1 MPLCLRGKFELF
13 TKPATM
19 DYFRILNLKKEP
31 FSNSPEPEFFFQS
44 MKHVGCLQK
53 LELAVRLRRG
63 LNVVIGDVGTGKT
76 TLCRQLILKFAG
88 SEYDS
93 GNTETHLLMDPAFTN
108 SVEFLSAV
116 ALTLGISFSGNGE
129 SEWQFKE
136 NIKKYLWKKG
146 VDEGKIVVLIID
158 EGQKLPD
165 FCLEILRE
173 FLNYETNEYKL
184 LQIVVLAQREFEQ
197 TLKRHKNFADRVNL
211 YYFLKPLNFR
221 ETCGMVR
228 FRIEKAGNAGETP
241 SLFTYPGLCALYLA
255 TKGYPRK
262 IVTLCHQVILALIIQ
277 NRSKAG
283 WFMVRSCAGRVSI
296 KQGKGFRLLLATSL
310 TALFVVIVAAGLF
323 YGKISDS
330 KPVKEIPDTAS
341 GIVKEKESS
350 SGMQSA
356 LSQKTPLPEAVAKTS
371 HELPAPEPKQR
382 ALSPLLVAGNLQK
395 IMPDSLGKLT
405 VKGGRTVWWMLRDF
419 YGEFDDGQ
427 FKAVVLANP
436 HIKNLDKVNAG
447 EVVNLP
453 ALTVKSNP
461 LPAGKYLVRVA
472 ADDNIEKVYEL
483 YRNYKELL
491 PSLRFLPYW
500 NSREGLMFAVFL
512 KDGYNNVESARNTAE
527 KLPQPLASKAGVLEK
542 SDDDTVFFTNPGY
555 GRLKAE

>member
-1 MPLCLRGKFELF
+1 
-13 TKPATM
+13 M

-44 MKHVGCLQK
+44 NKHLGCLQK

-108 SVEFLSAV
+108 PVEFLSAV
-116 ALTLGISFSGNGE
+116 SLTLGISFTGDGE
-129 SEWQFKE
+129 SEWQLKE

-173 FLNYETNEYKL
+173 FLNYETNEHKL

-197 TLKRHKNFADRVNL
+197 TLKRYKNFADRVNL

-241 SLFTYPGLCALYLA
+241 SLFTYPGLFALYLS

-283 WFMVRSCAGRVSI
+283 WFMVHSCAGRVSI
-296 KQGKGFRLLLATSL
+296 KNEKSFQLLLATSL
-310 TALFVVIVAAGLF
+310 TALFLIIVAAGLF

-330 KPVKEIPDTAS
+330 KPVKEMPDNAPV
-341 GIVKEKESS
+341 IVKEKESS
-350 SGMQSA
+350 PGIQAEPNASSTIA
-356 LSQKTPLPEAVAKTS
+356 LSEKTPLPEAVAETS
-371 HELPAPEPKQR
+371 HPLPAPE
-382 ALSPLLVAGNLQK
+382 A
-395 IMPDSLGKLT
+395 IMPDTLGKLT

-419 YGEFDDGQ
+419 YGEFDNGQ

-436 HIKNLDKVNAG
+436 HIKNLNRVNAG
-447 EVVNLP
+447 EAVNLP
-453 ALTVKSNP
+453 ALAVKSNP
-461 LPAGKYLVRVA
+461 LPDGKYLVRVA

-512 KDGYNNVESARNTAE
+512 KDGYNNMESARNAAD
-527 KLPQPLASKAGVLEK
+527 KLPQPLASNAGVMKK
-542 SDDDTVFFTNPGY
+542 SDDDTVYFTNNVTTQVQSSRVHGSKLE
-555 GRLKAE
+555 RNED

>member
-13 TKPATM
+13 TKPANM
-19 DYFRILNLKKEP
+19 DYFKILNLKKEP

-44 MKHVGCLQK
+44 MKHLGCLQK

-108 SVEFLSAV
+108 PVEFLSAV
-116 ALTLGISFSGNGE
+116 SLTFGISFTGDGE

-197 TLKRHKNFADRVNL
+197 TLKRYKNFADRVNL

-241 SLFTYPGLCALYLA
+241 SLFTYPGLFALYLA

-296 KQGKGFRLLLATSL
+296 KQGKGFRLLIATSL
-310 TALFVVIVAAGLF
+310 TALFLIIVAAGLF

-330 KPVKEIPDTAS
+330 KPVKEIPDTAP

-350 SGMQSA
+350 SGMQP
-356 LSQKTPLPEAVAKTS
+356 QNIPLPEAVAETS
-371 HELPAPEPKQR
+371 QELPVREPKQR
-382 ALSPLLVAGNLQK
+382 AQSPLLAAGSFEKLCLIAWGNLQ
-395 IMPDSLGKLT
+395 
-405 VKGGRTVWWMLRDF
+405 
-419 YGEFDDGQ
+419 
-427 FKAVVLANP
+427 
-436 HIKNLDKVNAG
+436 
-447 EVVNLP
+447 
-453 ALTVKSNP
+453 
-461 LPAGKYLVRVA
+461 
-472 ADDNIEKVYEL
+472 
-483 YRNYKELL
+483 
-491 PSLRFLPYW
+491 
-500 NSREGLMFAVFL
+500 
-512 KDGYNNVESARNTAE
+512 
-527 KLPQPLASKAGVLEK
+527 
-542 SDDDTVFFTNPGY
+542 
-555 GRLKAE
+555 

>member
-1 MPLCLRGKFELF
+1 VPLCLRGKFELF
-13 TKPATM
+13 KKPANM
-19 DYFRILNLKKEP
+19 DYFRILNLNKEP

-44 MKHVGCLQK
+44 NKHLGCLQK

-76 TLCRQLILKFAG
+76 TLCRQLILKFAE
-88 SEYDS
+88 SEHDS

-108 SVEFLSAV
+108 PIEFLSAV
-116 ALTLGISFSGNGE
+116 ALTLGISFSGNSD

-184 LQIVVLAQREFEQ
+184 LQIVILAQREFEQ
-197 TLKRHKNFADRVNL
+197 TLKRYKNFADRVNL
-211 YYFLKPLNFR
+211 YYFLEPLNFR
-221 ETCGMVR
+221 ETRGMVR
-228 FRIEKAGNAGETP
+228 FRIAKAGNTGETP
-241 SLFTYPGLCALYLA
+241 SLFTYPGLFALYLS

-283 WFMVRSCAGRVSI
+283 WFMVRSSAGRVSI
-296 KQGKGFRLLLATSL
+296 KQGKGFRLIMVTSL

-323 YGKISDS
+323 YSNISDS

-341 GIVKEKESS
+341 DIVKDKESS

-356 LSQKTPLPEAVAKTS
+356 LNQKIPLPEAVAATVQ
-371 HELPAPEPKQR
+371 ELPVP
-382 ALSPLLVAGNLQK
+382 K

-405 VKGGRTVWWMLRDF
+405 VKGGRTVWWMLKDF

-427 FKAVVLANP
+427 YKEVVLANP
-436 HIKNLDKVNAG
+436 HIKNLSKVYAG

-453 ALTVKSNP
+453 ALPAKANP

-472 ADDNIEKVYEL
+472 ADDNIEEVYEL
-483 YRNYKELL
+483 YRNYKELS
-491 PSLRFLPYW
+491 PSLRFLPHW
-500 NSREGLMFAVFL
+500 NSREGLVFSVFL
-512 KDGYNNVESARNTAE
+512 KDGYNNVESARNAAE
-527 KLPQPLASKAGVLEK
+527 KLPQPLSSNAGVLEK
-542 SDDDTVFFTNPGY
+542 SDDDTVFFTN
-555 GRLKAE
+555 RKDRRSEAE

>member
-1 MPLCLRGKFELF
+1 
-13 TKPATM
+13 M

-44 MKHVGCLQK
+44 SKHLGCLQK

-76 TLCRQLILKFAG
+76 TLCRQLILKFAE
-88 SEYDS
+88 SEHDS

-108 SVEFLSAV
+108 PGEFLSAV
-116 ALTLGISFSGNGE
+116 ALTLGISFSGNSE
-129 SEWQFKE
+129 SEWQVKE
-136 NIKKYLWKKG
+136 NIKKYLLEKG

-184 LQIVVLAQREFEQ
+184 LQIVILAQREFEQ

-211 YYFLKPLNFR
+211 YYFLEPLNFR

-228 FRIEKAGNAGETP
+228 FRIEKAGNTGETP
-241 SLFTYPGLCALYLA
+241 SLFTYPGLFALYLA
-255 TKGYPRK
+255 THGYPRK

-296 KQGKGFRLLLATSL
+296 RQGKGFRLLIAASL
-310 TALFVVIVAAGLF
+310 TALFLIIVAAGLF

-330 KPVKEIPDTAS
+330 KPVKEIPDTAP

-350 SGMQSA
+350 SGMQP
-356 LSQKTPLPEAVAKTS
+356 QNIPLPEAVAATVQ
-371 HELPAPEPKQR
+371 ELP
-382 ALSPLLVAGNLQK
+382 VAK

-405 VKGGRTVWWMLRDF
+405 VKGGRTVWWMLKDF

-427 FKAVVLANP
+427 YKEVVLANP
-436 HIKNLDKVNAG
+436 HIKNLSKVYAG

-453 ALTVKSNP
+453 ALPARSNP
-461 LPAGKYLVRVA
+461 LPAGKYMVRVA
-472 ADDNIEKVYEL
+472 AGENIEEIYEL
-483 YRNYKELL
+483 YRKHKELL
-491 PSLRFLPYW
+491 PALRFLSYW
-500 NSREGLMFAVFL
+500 NSREGLVFAVFL
-512 KDGYNNVESARNTAE
+512 KDGYNNMESAGNTAG
-527 KLPQPLASKAGVLEK
+527 KLPEPLASNAGVFEK
-542 SDDDTVFFTNPGY
+542 SDDDTVFFTNW
-555 GRLKAE
+555 

>member
-1 MPLCLRGKFELF
+1 
-13 TKPATM
+13 M

-44 MKHVGCLQK
+44 SKHLGCLQK

-63 LNVVIGDVGTGKT
+63 LNVVIGEVGTGKT

-88 SEYDS
+88 SEHDS

-108 SVEFLSAV
+108 PVEFLSAV
-116 ALTLGISFSGNGE
+116 SLTLGIPSSGNGD
-129 SEWQFKE
+129 SEWQLKE

-146 VDEGKIVVLIID
+146 VDEGKIVLLIID

-197 TLKRHKNFADRVNL
+197 TLKRYKNFADRVNL

-241 SLFTYPGLCALYLA
+241 SLFTYPGLFALYLA
-255 TKGYPRK
+255 THGYPRK

-296 KQGKGFRLLLATSL
+296 KQGKGFRLLIATNL
-310 TALFVVIVAAGLF
+310 TALFLIIVAAGLF

-330 KPVKEIPDTAS
+330 KPVKEIPDIAS
-341 GIVKEKESS
+341 GIVEEKENS
-350 SGMQSA
+350 SGIQP
-356 LSQKTPLPEAVAKTS
+356 QNIPLPEAEAETMQ
-371 HELPAPEPKQR
+371 ELPVP
-382 ALSPLLVAGNLQK
+382 K

-436 HIKNLDKVNAG
+436 HIKNLNRVNAG
-447 EVVNLP
+447 EVFNLP
-453 ALTVKSNP
+453 VLPAKSKP
-461 LPAGKYLVRVA
+461 LPAGKYLVLVA
-472 ADDNIEKVYEL
+472 ADENLEEIYEL

-491 PSLRFLPYW
+491 PSLRFFPYW
-500 NSREGLMFAVFL
+500 NSREGLMFAIFL
-512 KDGYNNVESARNTAE
+512 KDGYNDTESARNAAGE
-527 KLPQPLASKAGVLEK
+527 LPQPLASNAGVLEK
-542 SDDDTVFFTNPGY
+542 LDDDTVFFTNY
-555 GRLKAE
+555 SDGRLKAE